1 MNSNDMRDRRQEH
14 PTPRPHSGD
23 LRGVHHITAI
33 AGDPQQN
40 VEFYAGILGL
50 RLVKQTVN
58 FDDPGTYH
66 LYFGDALGR
75 PGTILTFFP
84 WPGAPRGRH
93 GVGQATVVSFSVP
106 PDSLGFWGERLR
118 SLVIPFERLESAFG
132 EPVLEFSDPD
142 GLHLELVEDSRTD
155 LGQPWTGASVPSPQ
169 AIRGFHSVALLERT
183 HDGTAEL
190 LTEVMGFRLAQAVGH
205 RRRYVVGDGGL
216 ATKVD
221 VVIAPDA
228 PSGQVAVG
236 TVHHVAW
243 RAATDEAQE
252 AWRRRLV
259 AAYLSVTTVRDRRYF
274 RSIYFHEPGGVLFE
288 IATDPP
294 GFTVDEPAEVLGAK
308 LQLPPWLEPRRQMLE
323 ARLPVLRLPPGPGQ
337 KARPHVP

>member
-1 MNSNDMRDRRQEH
+1 MP
-14 PTPRPHSGD
+14 PTSELLGI
-23 LRGVHHITAI
+23 HHITAI

-40 VEFYAGILGL
+40 VEFYAGTLGL

-66 LYFGDALGR
+66 LYFGDELGR

-93 GVGQATVVSFSVP
+93 GVGQATVISFSVP
-106 PDSLGFWGERLR
+106 ADSLGFWEERLKSR
-118 SLVIPFERLESAFG
+118 KIAATRLESLFD

-142 GLHLELVEDSRTD
+142 GLQLELVADSRGD
-155 LGQPWTGASVPSPQ
+155 LGRPWRAASVPVSH
-169 AIRGFHSVALLERT
+169 AIRGFHSVALLERAYEDT
-183 HDGTAEL
+183 ERL
-190 LTEVMGFRLAQAVGH
+190 LTGVMGFRLAHAVGH

-216 ATKVD
+216 AAWVD
-221 VVIAPDA
+221 VVSAPDA
-228 PSGQVAVG
+228 PSGRVVVG

-243 RAATDEAQE
+243 RVATDEAQL
-252 AWRRRLV
+252 AWRQRLME
-259 AAYLSVTTVRDRRYF
+259 ASLSVTPVRDREYF

-294 GFTVDEPAEVLGAK
+294 GFTTDEPPEALGAA
-308 LQLPPWLEPRRQMLE
+308 LRLPPWLEPRRQELE
-323 ARLPVLRLPPGPGQ
+323 ARLPALRIPPAGSRTR
-337 KARPHVP
+337 ARD